1 MFLDLLLAIMET
13 RLTECREETQRQ
25 AKKRNERE
33 LIKLNK
39 ELKTKHL
46 DHWTRHLGKI
56 LNIRGLRK
64 RKSITTPETNHKST
78 IFKVQGRNPEIL
90 TVTSKTGYSV
100 ALCNG

>member
-1 MFLDLLLAIMET
+1 MFLDLRLAIMET

-46 DHWTRHLGKI
+46 GHWSRHLGKI

-64 RKSITTPETNHKST
+64 IKSITYNSRNKSQIHNIKKYKAETLRS
-78 IFKVQGRNPEIL
+78 
-90 TVTSKTGYSV
+90 
-100 ALCNG
+100 

>member
-1 MFLDLLLAIMET
+1 MFLDLRLAIMET

-64 RKSITTPETNHKST
+64 IKSITYNSRNKSQIHNIKKYKAETLRS
-78 IFKVQGRNPEIL
+78 
-90 TVTSKTGYSV
+90 
-100 ALCNG
+100 